1 MPKSLQRSIGPKQIA
16 LFMKRNIPAITSQAC
31 GFIQN
36 IKAMREQRFYYT
48 QYKLEADLIVY
59 YTKCKSWCPLSL
71 LINNSHMRLISIS
84 SGKVSPLF
92 GNHHPDYKS
101 VASAIRK
108 KSISTLQN
116 PATVEIN
123 NLGGKGD
130 EQANLSVHGGLEKA
144 IYVYP
149 VEHYAFWNE
158 LLTRKTKK
166 RDTARI
172 WGNWWK
178 LHRWR
183 STGNRGIRWRQ
194 IANWRAGVR
203 RC

>member
-1 MPKSLQRSIGPKQIA
+1 
-16 LFMKRNIPAITSQAC
+16 
-31 GFIQN
+31 
-36 IKAMREQRFYYT
+36 
-48 QYKLEADLIVY
+48 
-59 YTKCKSWCPLSL
+59 
-71 LINNSHMRLISIS
+71 MRLISIS

-172 WGNWWK
+172 WGNW
-178 LHRWR
+178 
-183 STGNRGIRWRQ
+183 
-194 IANWRAGVR
+194 
-203 RC
+203 